1 MANRKC
7 DAFRRES
14 LCRSG
19 ASEKVSRV
27 NPMNT
32 GVDHQLSDVPDY
44 LAHVLT
50 HERRLK
56 CSKRI
61 DHAASLIVPETCLLG
76 TIIVDVTVDGLSF
89 SSASCRSYL
98 EPWEH

>member
-1 MANRKC
+1 MPIWRLSKSFKGQP
-7 DAFRRES
+7 DEY
-14 LCRSG
+14 LCRPP
-19 ASEKVSRV
+19 AIRRARL
-27 NPMNT
+27 
-32 GVDHQLSDVPDY
+32 LS
-44 LAHVLT
+44 HVLT